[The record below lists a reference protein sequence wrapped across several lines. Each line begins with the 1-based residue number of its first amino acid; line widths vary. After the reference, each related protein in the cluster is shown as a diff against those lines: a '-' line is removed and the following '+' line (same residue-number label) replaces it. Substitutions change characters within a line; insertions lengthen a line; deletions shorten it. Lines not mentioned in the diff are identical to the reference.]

1 MKKRFLSAGLAVVM
15 AASLTACGGS
25 DSASTTAAAAGE
37 SKAEGESAAA
47 GESSAAADGAV
58 FKIGGIGPV
67 TGGAA
72 VYGLA
77 VCLQYF
83 KRLGHAGSGRNY
95 YLRSMYRSC

>member
-15 AASLTACGGS
+15 AASLTACGSS

-58 FKIGGIGPV
+58 FKNRWHRPCNRWCSS
-67 TGGAA
+67 
-72 VYGLA
+72 LW
-77 VCLQYF
+77 
-83 KRLGHAGSGRNY
+83 SGCTAWC
-95 YLRSMYRSC
+95 RSCC